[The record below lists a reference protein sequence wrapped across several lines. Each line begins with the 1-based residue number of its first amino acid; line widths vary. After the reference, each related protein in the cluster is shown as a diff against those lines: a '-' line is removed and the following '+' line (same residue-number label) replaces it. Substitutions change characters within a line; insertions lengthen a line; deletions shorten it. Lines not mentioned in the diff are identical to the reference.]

1 MLEIPSLR
9 SSRSTKIVQQNSQG
23 ESRWDAVCK
32 DSRGGARGLKAKKRA
47 EVRRWLGKESRG
59 GAKRFSAPKKPE
71 VGRRAGKDS
80 RGGAMSVFFK
90 RRLKAL
96 IAELRPHAGNS
107 PADPPDSAETESPPA
122 APPPTNRACFP
133 DDARSTRQIPSNQS

>member
-80 RGGAMSVFFK
+80 RGGAMSVFFQK
-90 RRLKAL
+90 EVESLNCRTEA
-96 IAELRPHAGNS
+96 ATWELARGFRGNGV
-107 PADPPDSAETESPPA
+107 T
-122 APPPTNRACFP
+122 
-133 DDARSTRQIPSNQS
+133 ARSTNPDKPRMLSG

>member
-9 SSRSTKIVQQNSQG
+9 SSRSTKIIQQNSQG

-47 EVRRWLGKESRG
+47 EVRRWLGKESRS

-71 VGRRAGKDS
+71 VGRRAGQDS
-80 RGGAMSVFFK
+80 RGGAMSVFFQK
-90 RRLKAL
+90 EVESLNCRTEAARL
-96 IAELRPHAGNS
+96 EHARGS
-107 PADPPDSAETESPPA
+107 AGSAETESPPA
-122 APPPTNRACFP
+122 APTPTNRACFP
-133 DDARSTRQIPSNQS
+133 DDARSTRQTPSN